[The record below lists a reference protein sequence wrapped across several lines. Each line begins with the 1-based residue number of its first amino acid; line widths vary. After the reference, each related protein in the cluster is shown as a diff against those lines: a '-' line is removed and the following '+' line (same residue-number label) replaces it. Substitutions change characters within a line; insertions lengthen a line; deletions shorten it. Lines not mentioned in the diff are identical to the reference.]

1 MKTHRFCLFVTFL
14 YNETYP
20 SAVQQLLERGSSAQL
35 PNTVATLSDMKS
47 LCLALL
53 EALGDK
59 VLALNHQRKANK

>member
-1 MKTHRFCLFVTFL
+1 MFR
-14 YNETYP
+14 YNEVYAF
-20 SAVQQLLERGSSAQL
+20 AVQQLLERGSSEQL

-59 VLALNHQRKANK
+59 VLALNHQKKANRYGVTCPIY

>member
-1 MKTHRFCLFVTFL
+1 MCGCNQAGFL
-14 YNETYP
+14 
-20 SAVQQLLERGSSAQL
+20 AVQQLLEHGSSAQL

-53 EALGDK
+53 DSLGDK